1 MKLYNNMNQS
11 SVSRKIAEQICQ
23 KKFEELF
30 KNKEVKLGND
40 LFKLQIPLWKE
51 LGKTHL
57 SEYDIKK
64 ESPVTQALNELCNE
78 KIKWCMNKLLT
89 YESEESEEADE

>member
-1 MKLYNNMNQS
+1 MNKT
-11 SVSRKIAEQICQ
+11 SVSRKLAEQICQ

-30 KNKEVKLGND
+30 RNKDIKLDNEI
-40 LFKLQIPLWKE
+40 FKLQIPLWKE

-57 SEYDIKK
+57 SEYDLKK
-64 ESPVTQALNELCNE
+64 ESPITQALNELCNE

-89 YESEESEEADE
+89 YESDESEEAK